1 MESET
6 SPKSQQFFGKFKKVY
21 QSHKDRHKRED
32 PRIPEPLTSGLSS
45 TFSSQQSS
53 EASNFGPTPSASS
66 TAQDTYPPEEES
78 SLPEERI
85 GLFELADPSDAT
97 IDIVAVHGL
106 KGDPYKSW
114 SEGETLWLRDFLPKD
129 VPTARVMTFGYDA
142 RIEGGSSENSI
153 RTTAE
158 KLLNRLSSKRS
169 GSSGDCLNRPIL
181 FICHSLGGIVF
192 KQALILAHNR
202 SLDKGFVDISEN
214 TKAVAFLGVPHQGA
228 DIARWGSWAASIA
241 QATRVVKVNPRLVND
256 LQRNSE
262 ALHNISV
269 DSVHRLARLTA
280 ILTFLEEKTYKSFQ
294 VRIPNSHGS

>member
-1 MESET
+1 M
-6 SPKSQQFFGKFKKVY
+6 
-21 QSHKDRHKRED
+21 
-32 PRIPEPLTSGLSS
+32 
-45 TFSSQQSS
+45 
-53 EASNFGPTPSASS
+53 
-66 TAQDTYPPEEES
+66 AQDTYPPEEES

-106 KGDPYKSW
+106 NSDPYKSRR
-114 SEGETLWLRDFLPKD
+114 EGETLWLRDFLPKD

-153 RTTAE
+153 RTSAE
-158 KLLNRLSSKRS
+158 KLLNRLSAKRR
-169 GSSGDCLNRPIL
+169 GGCGDCLNRPIL

-202 SLDKGFVDISEN
+202 SLDRGSVDILEN
-214 TKAVAFLGVPHQGA
+214 TRAVAFLGVPHQGA
-228 DIARWGSWAASIA
+228 DIARWGSLVASLA
-241 QATRVVKVNPRLVND
+241 QATSVVKVNKRFVND

-269 DSVHRLARLTA
+269 DSVHRLARLTT
-280 ILTFLEEKTYKSFQ
+280 ILTFHEEEKYKSVQ
-294 VRIPNSHGS
+294 VRIPTTHSS